1 MADAPAEA
9 PVVDVHVA
17 ELAML
22 GIEPIEPGMGAQVE
36 LRIYRMFMEL
46 GIQPAAAKALIKD
59 QAITSLDTLKEMSEE
74 EITILC
80 KVIRR
85 PGGSVE
91 QPMAGV
97 GRNAI
102 RNAHHR
108 ERKDRDYFS
117 EC

>member
-1 MADAPAEA
+1 
-9 PVVDVHVA
+9 
-17 ELAML
+17 
-22 GIEPIEPGMGAQVE
+22 
-36 LRIYRMFMEL
+36 MEL

-85 PGGSVE
+85 SGGSVE

-97 GRNAI
+97 GRTLFGMLITEKEKIVIISQSVEATYI
-102 RNAHHR
+102 RRTGAENKNNMISQRNVHSRSNHHG
-108 ERKDRDYFS
+108 KLLK
-117 EC
+117 